1 MPLGRLA
8 QPEDIADT
16 VVFLASRRASY
27 VSGAVVSL
35 DGAATPIV
43 V

>member
-1 MPLGRLA
+1 MPLGRIA
-8 QPEDIADT
+8 QPEDIADV
-16 VVFLASRRASY
+16 VVFLASRRAGY

-35 DGAATPIV
+35 DGAASPMV